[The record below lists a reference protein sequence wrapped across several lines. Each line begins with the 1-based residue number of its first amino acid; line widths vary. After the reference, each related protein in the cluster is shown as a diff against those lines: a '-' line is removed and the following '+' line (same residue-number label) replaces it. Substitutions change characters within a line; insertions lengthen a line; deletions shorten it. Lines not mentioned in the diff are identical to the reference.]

1 MANQPQEKEWAGT
14 LLYLQKM
21 EASTLCTAALESGDP
36 ELRDHYCGLLN
47 KSLENQKVLFD
58 IMNRKGWYKT
68 EPAPMEQASRSK
80 QSFEKMRQQ
89 AQQMQQAPVQ

>member
-21 EASTLCTAALESGDP
+21 EASTLCTAALESADP
-36 ELRDHYCGLLN
+36 EIRSHYCGLLYR
-47 KSLENQKVLFD
+47 SLENQKALFD

-68 EPAPMEQASRSK
+68 EPAPVEQANKTSMSLG
-80 QSFEKMRQQ
+80 KMRQQ
-89 AQQMQQAPVQ
+89 AQEMQQVPVQ